1 MIMEDK
7 KTKSRLLI
15 YVMFFGL
22 ILFTLVL
29 LPLMLETQEFNP
41 LKFLVGIPNY
51 LIVAVILIL
60 IGMGIYSQV
69 DFLKKEK
76 KKMTEY
82 EQNLRKRILIVFG
95 AIAVYYLIN
104 FPYLLINGFFN
115 QPTLQNGLPGYFIY
129 NVIKFGTVSAILY
142 VALVVVKPSLFP
154 KSKKHKQLVILT
166 VIMVPISVIAVQ
178 SGYVIPELEQG
189 LCITHSGTA
198 NEDGNFI
205 GSRSQGISTE
215 SECNA
220 SCEFNSKTSMGEDKL
235 CEFHGVY
242 GKTDW
247 MIDPNNKNIIFN

>member
-1 MIMEDK
+1 M
-7 KTKSRLLI
+7 KTRLLI
-15 YVMFFGL
+15 YVMLFGL

-29 LPLMLETQEFNP
+29 LPSILETQEFNP
-41 LKFLVGIPNY
+41 LKFLIGIPNY
-51 LIVAVILIL
+51 LIVACILVL
-60 IGMGIYSQV
+60 IGMGIYSQM

-76 KKMTEY
+76 KKMTDY
-82 EQNLRKRILIVFG
+82 GHNLHKRFLIVLG
-95 AIAVYYLIN
+95 AIATYYLIN
-104 FPYLLINGFFN
+104 LPYLLINGFFN
-115 QPTLQNGLPGYFIY
+115 QPTLQNDLPAYFVY

-142 VALVVVKPSLFP
+142 VALIVVKPSLFP
-154 KSKKHKQLVILT
+154 KSKKYKRLVILT
-166 VIMVPISVIAVQ
+166 VIMIPISVIILQ

-189 LCITHSGTA
+189 LCITRSGTT
-198 NEDGNFI
+198 NEDDNFI

-247 MIDPNNKNIIFN
+247 IIDPNNENIIFN

>member
-1 MIMEDK
+1 M
-7 KTKSRLLI
+7 KSKLLI
-15 YVMFFGL
+15 HVILFGL

-29 LPLMLETQEFNP
+29 LPLILETQEFNP
-41 LKFLVGIPNY
+41 LKFLIGIPNY
-51 LIVAVILIL
+51 LIVACILVL
-60 IGMGIYSQV
+60 IGMGICSQM
-69 DFLKKEK
+69 DCLKEK
-76 KKMTEY
+76 KKMTDY
-82 EQNLRKRILIVFG
+82 GYNLRKRILIVLG
-95 AIAVYYLIN
+95 AIAAYYLIN
-104 FPYLLINGFFN
+104 LPYLLINGFFN
-115 QPTLQNGLPGYFIY
+115 QPTLQNDLPDYFVY

-142 VALVVVKPSLFP
+142 VALIVVKPSLFP
-154 KSKKHKQLVILT
+154 KSKKYKRLVILT
-166 VIMVPISVIAVQ
+166 VILIPTSVIALQ

-247 MIDPNNKNIIFN
+247 IIDPNNENIIFN